1 MESKWIKDMF
11 TKPPKDDSKST
22 KEDIFAPN
30 EPDWAEEA
38 EKGVTLEELYHKTAK
53 QYSIG
58 AFGELTKKQQDS
70 ADYYLGK
77 QWDSSPSY
85 GIETP
90 TVDLKFKGTSPQWDE
105 TASLTQLGKVGAME
119 KATNPNWTS
128 GKPVDDLTYKK
139 MKAAKEA
146 YFKYY
151 SNNKLVTSPTPNVYP
166 TQPIPPLS
174 SGDFL
179 ISSQGKLTWNPE
191 TTNDKASLELP
202 VVWTFASATNVITV
216 CQASSAQFGYHV
228 CLGGSVLNK
237 MESTKDLDLYF
248 LPMSNYQVKE
258 DPAGLLNWI
267 HMNLGVVESINDS
280 YPGKELPFI
289 LKGKLKYNGNASQ
302 RIDVFIL
309 GTAEQA
315 SLVKLE
321 PAVEIDLSEDN
332 VDHLKKG
339 TPVEEWD
346 IPF

>member
-1 MESKWIKDMF
+1 MAMVAAPKLYGMMKMSNKWIKDMF

-30 EPDWAEEA
+30 EPDWDEIWTAKQEA
-38 EKGVTLEELYHKTAK
+38 KLEELYHKTAK
-53 QYSIG
+53 QYSTG

-70 ADYYLGK
+70 DYYQGK

-85 GIETP
+85 DIETP
-90 TVDLKFKGTSPQWDE
+90 TVDLKFKGISLQCDPKTDPE
-105 TASLTQLGKVGAME
+105 TIYLKQLKKVE
-119 KATNPNWTS
+119 
-128 GKPVDDLTYKK
+128 DYKK
-139 MKAAKEA
+139 MQAKKEA
-146 YFKYY
+146 YFKTFYW
-151 SNNKLVTSPTPNVYP
+151 TPNDSTFTVGGGEP
-166 TQPIPPLS
+166 TL
-174 SGDFL
+174 G
-179 ISSQGKLTWNPE
+179 
-191 TTNDKASLELP
+191 LP
-202 VVWTFASATNVITV
+202 VVWTFSSAKNVITV
-216 CQASSAQFGYHV
+216 CQVSSAQFGYHV

-248 LPMSNYQVKE
+248 LPMSNCQVKE

-289 LKGKLKYNGNASQ
+289 LKGKLKYNGNPAQ

-321 PAVEIDLSEDN
+321 SAVEIDLSEDN

-339 TPVEEWD
+339 TPTEEWD